1 MSCRRKEDKGLL
13 ARRAWEKGDKSI
25 KTLEYKQVK
34 ERVAE
39 ESRVLGKLVIEIGI
53 GMLAV
58 LLIVLAVIC

>member
-1 MSCRRKEDKGLL
+1 M
-13 ARRAWEKGDKSI
+13 